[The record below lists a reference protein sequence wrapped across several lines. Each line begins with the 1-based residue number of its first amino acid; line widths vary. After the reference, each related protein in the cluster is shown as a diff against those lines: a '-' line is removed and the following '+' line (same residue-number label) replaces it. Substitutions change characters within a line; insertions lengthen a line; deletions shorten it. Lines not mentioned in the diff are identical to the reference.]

1 MRISL
6 SLTKMAIIFA
16 VIAAFIAALSPP
28 LCKIVVTD
36 IPPVTTAAL
45 LNLGAGVGIGIIGL
59 LAQKTPLIKGEKH
72 LSKSDIP
79 WVIGLSAAEMLAA
92 ISMMAG
98 LTLTAASNA
107 SLLNNFET
115 VTTAVIALILF
126 KEIVPK
132 RLWFAILLITLGCMI
147 ISFQGMESFAFS
159 PGSLLVVL
167 ACVFWGF
174 ENNFVKR
181 IADKSPV
188 EVVICKGIFPG
199 LGALLIAFI
208 LGEQFPDLGTAAAV
222 MVLGVVIYG
231 LNILFLVYS
240 ERHLG
245 AAKAC
250 AIYGINPFLAAIV
263 SCIIFLE
270 IPSPLLIIA
279 FVLMIPG
286 VYLAATA
293 KGKRKED
300 KADS

>member
-72 LSKSDIP
+72 LAKSDIP
-79 WVIGLSAAEMLAA
+79 WIVGLSASEMLAA

-231 LNILFLVYS
+231 LNILFLVHS

-293 KGKRKED
+293 KGKKKED